1 MANGMFTRELTR
13 KKLQELSKDF
23 ETIKF
28 FEDLFKD
35 VTEVL
40 PNLSNDIE
48 QMAANAQTQGAAI
61 TELRDD
67 LQNIKSQISQ
77 VAANITD
84 QSETDAKLLIL
95 GESLQKAIDAA
106 EGLAYNAMVL
116 GNSEQKQASG
126 TAVLVGGTVLVN
138 YPVTVNSR
146 IFLTSQVDGGTVGF
160 LRISAKTLGSNFTI
174 TSSNGA
180 DTSTVAY
187 LIIEA

>member
-1 MANGMFTRELTR
+1 MANGMFTSELAR

-35 VTEVL
+35 VTQTL
-40 PNLSNDIE
+40 PNYSSDIE
-48 QMAANAQTQGAAI
+48 QIAANSQAQGVLI
-61 TELRDD
+61 SELRDD
-67 LQNIKSQISQ
+67 LQNVKNQILQ
-77 VAANITD
+77 IAANIPD
-84 QSETDAKLLIL
+84 QSDTDAKLLIL

-138 YPVTVNSR
+138 YPVTANSR

-160 LRISAKTLGSNFTI
+160 LRVSAKTLGSNFTI

>member
-1 MANGMFTRELTR
+1 MANGMFTRELAR
-13 KKLQELSKDF
+13 IKLQALSKDF

-40 PNLSNDIE
+40 PNLSNYIE

-95 GESLQKAIDAA
+95 GESLQKAIDYA

-138 YPVTVNSR
+138 YPVTANSR

-160 LRISAKTLGSNFTI
+160 LRVSAKTLGSNFTI

>member
-1 MANGMFTRELTR
+1 MADGMFTRELAR
-13 KKLQELSKDF
+13 IKLQAFAKDF

-35 VTEVL
+35 VTETL
-40 PNLSNDIE
+40 PSYLTDIE
-48 QMAANAQTQGAAI
+48 QIAANSQAHASLI
-61 TELRDD
+61 SEIRDD
-67 LQNIKSQISQ
+67 IQALKAQLLQI
-77 VAANITD
+77 AANIPD
-84 QSETDAKLLIL
+84 QTETDAKLLIL
-95 GESLQKAIDAA
+95 GESLQKAIDYA
-106 EGLAYNAMVL
+106 EGLAYNAIAK
-116 GNSEQKQASG
+116 GNSEQKQTTG

-138 YPVTVNSR
+138 YPVTANSR

-160 LRISAKTLGSNFTI
+160 LRVSAKTLGSNFTI

>member
-1 MANGMFTRELTR
+1 MANGMFTRELAR
-13 KKLQELSKDF
+13 IKLQALSKDF

-48 QMAANAQTQGAAI
+48 QMAANAQTQGSAI
-61 TELRDD
+61 SELRDD

-77 VAANITD
+77 VIANIPD

-95 GESLQKAIDAA
+95 GESLQKAIDDA
-106 EGLAYNAMVL
+106 EGLAYNGIAKGSL
-116 GNSEQKQASG
+116 EQKQV
-126 TAVLVGGTVLVN
+126 TGTVTLVAGAATVT
-138 YPVTVNSR
+138 YPISATSR

-160 LRISAKTLGSNFTI
+160 LRVSARTVSTSFTI
-174 TSSNGA
+174 TSSSA
-180 DTSTVAY
+180 TDTSTVAY